1 MEAPL
6 LSEGGA
12 ALTQSSSIKVPVR
25 LLGRMLV
32 AHPVS
37 RRFRFIELR
46 YLCSP
51 VPVSVTTAGLIG
63 SAAEMVSVD
72 LGVPM

>member
-32 AHPVS
+32 HI
-37 RRFRFIELR
+37 R
-46 YLCSP
+46 
-51 VPVSVTTAGLIG
+51 
-63 SAAEMVSVD
+63 
-72 LGVPM
+72 